1 MEIVVSSG
9 YSFTVQNSI
18 FTPNV
23 MYISGK
29 NAKSILMIK
38 SNGDVFY
45 RFENKMVK
53 VNCPD
58 DITTAFLCSVFNC
71 TGLQPEDAII
81 ETYLNKMLDH
91 DNSDIYMER
100 IEKAFR
106 RLKIITLNK
115 LHTFQPVIKSRFEL
129 TFYNEL
135 LDDCVSKITDKYIFF
150 NLNIVDNQIV
160 PVYTINE
167 LILSNIDL
175 NIKISI
181 SNKNGEILT
190 FIYLEN
196 VNLLKIKNFIDF
208 DYNKNSEFVKIKV
221 RYNYKRQKVFKGI
234 NELICYQRKQKL
246 EKISK
251 N

>member
-1 MEIVVSSG
+1 M
-9 YSFTVQNSI
+9 SF
-18 FTPNV
+18 
-23 MYISGK
+23 
-29 NAKSILMIK
+29 L
-38 SNGDVFY
+38 
-45 RFENKMVK
+45 
-53 VNCPD
+53 
-58 DITTAFLCSVFNC
+58 
-71 TGLQPEDAII
+71 
-81 ETYLNKMLDH
+81 
-91 DNSDIYMER
+91 
-100 IEKAFR
+100 
-106 RLKIITLNK
+106 TLNK

>member
-1 MEIVVSSG
+1 M
-9 YSFTVQNSI
+9 SF
-18 FTPNV
+18 
-23 MYISGK
+23 
-29 NAKSILMIK
+29 L
-38 SNGDVFY
+38 
-45 RFENKMVK
+45 
-53 VNCPD
+53 
-58 DITTAFLCSVFNC
+58 
-71 TGLQPEDAII
+71 
-81 ETYLNKMLDH
+81 
-91 DNSDIYMER
+91 
-100 IEKAFR
+100 
-106 RLKIITLNK
+106 TLNK

-221 RYNYKRQKVFKGI
+221 RYNYKRQKVFSGI